1 MRDGP
6 IPLDHCIVLSFFCL
20 LWCVVFF
27 FNNSRDLKMIIQ
39 KKILLCY
46 L

>member
-1 MRDGP
+1 MRDGLT
-6 IPLDHCIVLSFFCL
+6 PLDHCIVLSFFCL

-27 FNNSRDLKMIIQ
+27 FNNRDLKMIIQ